1 MIYKI
6 KNIIHRFIIQISC
19 YIIIFSC
26 FFNLPIITAYIWKIN
41 LRKNKRISYKKIIKT
56 AIVLEKSFGI
66 DDLIQSFVGQKS
78 STLFLIFQRK
88 LLRQIFDFFF
98 RKHLN
103 QINESNYLVKSK
115 LINEKKIK
123 YRIFLSMDQFLKFY

>member
-88 LLRQIFDFFF
+88 LLRQIFDFFLENILT
-98 RKHLN
+98 R
-103 QINESNYLVKSK
+103 
-115 LINEKKIK
+115 
-123 YRIFLSMDQFLKFY
+123 